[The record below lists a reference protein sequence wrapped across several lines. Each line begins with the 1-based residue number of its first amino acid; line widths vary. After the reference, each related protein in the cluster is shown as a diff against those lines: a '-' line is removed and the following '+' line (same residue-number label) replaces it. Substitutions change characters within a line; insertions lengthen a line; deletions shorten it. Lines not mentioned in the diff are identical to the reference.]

1 MELSVIVP
9 VYQQQAT
16 LDGCVDSIAA
26 QTADMEIILVD
37 DGSTDRS
44 AALCDDWAARD
55 KRISVIHKANGGL
68 SDARNAGID
77 QAKGEYITFV
87 DSDDYIEPGTYDAL
101 VGVLRKHP
109 EYDILEYPV
118 NQFEGDGKR
127 QSLLS
132 FQDKAYTSM
141 LDYWY
146 ATKAYRHTYAWNKL
160 YRRRLFD
167 GVRYP
172 KGRVFE
178 DVSTLP
184 LLLQEAGTVA
194 TTSQGLYHYTSN
206 MQGITATAGAREYRM
221 LLDAH
226 VGIVGNAAFQP
237 VDEDYWL
244 ELLNIQI
251 MTHELTG
258 DALRIDNIRFR
269 RMKTVKT
276 MLNNLLGTANLCRL
290 NRLVRQ
296 VIGRRRV
303 V

>member
-9 VYQQQAT
+9 VYQQEAT
-16 LDGCVDSIAA
+16 LDGCVGSIAA

-44 AALCDDWAARD
+44 AALCDAWAARD

-68 SDARNAGID
+68 SDARNAGIA
-77 QAKGEYITFV
+77 QATGEYITFV
-87 DSDDYIEPGTYDAL
+87 DSDDYIEPGTYEAL
-101 VGVLRKHP
+101 IVVLRQHP
-109 EYDILEYPV
+109 EYDILEYPA
-118 NQFEGDGKR
+118 NLFEGDRKR
-127 QSLLS
+127 ESLLN
-132 FQDKAYTSM
+132 FQDKTYTSIR
-141 LDYWY
+141 DYWY
-146 ATKAYRHTYAWNKL
+146 AAKAYRHTYAWNKF

-167 GVRYP
+167 SVSFP

-178 DVSTLP
+178 DVFTLP
-184 LLLQEAGTVA
+184 LLLQKAGTVA
-194 TTSQGLYHYTSN
+194 TTSQGLYHYTCN
-206 MQGITATAGAREYRM
+206 AQGITATAGSREWRM

-251 MTHELTG
+251 ITHELTG

-269 RMKTVKT
+269 HVKTVKT
-276 MLNNLLGTANLCRL
+276 MLNNLLGTARLCRL

-296 VIGRRRV
+296 VIGRRMA
-303 V
+303 